1 MASDK
6 EMDRLPPHNKEA
18 EKGVLG
24 SLLRDNRIIPDLVQ
38 LLRAEDFYVFAHQKI
53 YEGMT
58 DLNVHQGKPVDAV
71 TLADYLNEKKLIADV
86 GGYAYLVELWEAA
99 PTGGSAEYYAEIVRQ
114 K

>member
-38 LLRAEDFYVFAHQKI
+38 LLVW
-53 YEGMT
+53 
-58 DLNVHQGKPVDAV
+58 LC
-71 TLADYLNEKKLIADV
+71 IA
-86 GGYAYLVELWEAA
+86 
-99 PTGGSAEYYAEIVRQ
+99 
-114 K
+114 